1 MKFVSEHEQFW
12 NRSPGLFLFEEPS
25 QARAISGFL
34 TSVGKN
40 EFLCSKSLPVNK
52 MGHLSHHKANSR
64 GPVCVH
70 MAKLFYTLKRRGLIH
85 AAYGARS
92 LVHTNFANHA

>member
-1 MKFVSEHEQFW
+1 MKFVSEHEQSW
-12 NRSPGLFLFEEPS
+12 NWSPGLLLFEEPS
-25 QARAISGFL
+25 QAKAISWFL

-40 EFLCSKSLPVNK
+40 EFLCFETLPVNK

-70 MAKLFYTLKRRGLIH
+70 MAKLFYTLKQRGLIH
-85 AAYGARS
+85 AAYGAWS
-92 LVHTNFANHA
+92 LIHTKFPNRA